1 MSELLV
7 GSKDELLKQMMMKK
21 LSADMV
27 GYTIYDLPDEDTY
40 LKLRTDYVFLQSVV
54 VAQWFDKQAFHR
66 GYTMRGPKVP

>member
-1 MSELLV
+1 
-7 GSKDELLKQMMMKK
+7 MMKK

-66 GYTMRGPKVP
+66 GYTTRGPIIP